1 MKKSTE
7 NFSWSIILAPASDFF
22 HQILRGV
29 HMNTTTNY
37 TLPQWEKSDPIKMS
51 DFNDLTHKLDTAL
64 KGHDDTLNTKAD
76 TSSVTAVQQEVAA
89 AREANCLVK
98 LAGPLVT
105 TTENAAMEF
114 DLSQVDMTQVAALFV
129 VFSIGSGSGNAS
141 LSANGTTV
149 STVCSNNWSTSAG
162 IAWVVPMGDKVACF
176 ATNAISKSNMST
188 NQNGTCDTVAWA
200 SINRITISGSATAG
214 ATAILF
220 AVTK

>member
-76 TSSVTAVQQEVAA
+76 TSAVTAVQQEVAA

-105 TTENAAMEF
+105 TTENGTLNF
-114 DLSQVDMTQVAALFV
+114 DLSQVDMTKVAALFV
-129 VFSIGSGSGNAS
+129 VFSVGASSGTAS
-141 LSANGTTV
+141 VSANDSVV
-149 STVCSNNWSTSAG
+149 STICSNNGSISAG
-162 IAWVVPMGDKVACF
+162 IVWLVPLDGKVGAF
-176 ATNAISKSNMST
+176 SANAVSRRGLSTANSGTNTAVEWTALNKVTIG
-188 NQNGTCDTVAWA
+188 GT
-200 SINRITISGSATAG
+200 SYSG
-214 ATAILF
+214 ATATLF
-220 AVTK
+220 AVKK

>member
-7 NFSWSIILAPASDFF
+7 NSSWSIILAPASDFF

-89 AREANCLVK
+89 AREANCLLK

-105 TTENAAMEF
+105 TAANAAMEF
-114 DLSQVDMTQVAALFV
+114 DLSQVDMTKVAALF
-129 VFSIGSGSGNAS
+129 FTFCAGSSSGSLK
-141 LSANGTTV
+141 LSVNGTELGTACAN
-149 STVCSNNWSTSAG
+149 SWSTSAG
-162 IAWVVPMGDKVACF
+162 LLWLTPFLEGVSYHSTVVSNDGGTGGSK
-176 ATNAISKSNMST
+176 TNTTVKWNEINSITLSGTSN
-188 NQNGTCDTVAWA
+188 
-200 SINRITISGSATAG
+200 AG
-214 ATAILF
+214 ATATLF
-220 AVTK
+220 AVKR